1 MIDKFKIFNKVKI
14 DADKYKEIET
24 ENNEK
29 LKIKMQE
36 RLNLSERTKKKRQ
49 KNNKIIQAIA
59 SIVIIVISIGIINPS
74 LADNL
79 IKILPEFET
88 MLDKIRESIDD
99 GQVVEYSPELYP
111 EIEEEK
117 QEHKNSRLTATP
129 INVSSKSNGLE
140 ITLDKAMYDKKK
152 IYLDMT
158 LKTDKKFN
166 KTKYKKAIGD
176 SPYGDGVKN
185 MYIDILEMYINGV
198 KADCYSYSCG
208 IVEFI
213 DEYTVN
219 LSYLIELDINNDVE
233 DANFKINFNL
243 LEYNNSFD
251 SKKIKG
257 PWSFNFNIKS
267 IDDNKKDIEV
277 DKKDGDYTLKK
288 VTVTD
293 TYIETKM
300 ELPFQPGLGNPH
312 NNFVIIQD
320 DQGRTLEMSSGADGE
335 NKMYT
340 QINELIKVGDIPKYI
355 DILVCK
361 NYGEESNPLS
371 SFRVDLR

>member
-14 DADKYKEIET
+14 DADKYKEIEN
-24 ENNEK
+24 ENKEK

-166 KTKYKKAIGD
+166 KTKYKKSVGD
-176 SPYGDGVKN
+176 SPYGDGTKN

-198 KADCYSYSCG
+198 KADNYSWGAG

-213 DEYTVN
+213 DKYTIK
-219 LSYLIELDINNDVE
+219 LSYLIDLDINNDVE
-233 DANFKINFNL
+233 DANFKIYFNL
-243 LEYNNSFD
+243 NDYKDMNFSNT
-251 SKKIKG
+251 IKG
-257 PWSFNFNIKS
+257 PWSFDFNIKS
-267 IDDNKKDIEV
+267 INDNKKDIEV

-371 SFRVDLR
+371 SFRVDL

>member
-176 SPYGDGVKN
+176 SPYGDGTKN

-198 KADCYSYSCG
+198 KADNYSWGAG

-213 DEYTVN
+213 DKYTIK
-219 LSYLIELDINNDVE
+219 LSYLIDLDINNDVE

-267 IDDNKKDIEV
+267 IDDNKKDIEIN
-277 DKKDGDYTLKK
+277 KKDGDYTLKK

-371 SFRVDLR
+371 SFRVDLK